1 MDAEDKV
8 VEALS
13 DLVLKTHKNK
23 ETYDSWGENNYQ
35 YLAIDY
41 DGPYVDEETGKK
53 DKNYVMYVVSV
64 DAHLSLR
71 IDADDKEQYEYEYNN
86 FYAWVNHKEKFVDLV
101 GMENFYDD
109 DRVRVVNNLT
119 AFFEFLEKKS
129 S

>member
-23 ETYDSWGENNYQ
+23 ETHDSWGENDYQ
-35 YLAIDY
+35 YLSIDY

-71 IDADDKEQYEYEYNN
+71 IDAADKEQYEYEYNN